1 MKTKLL
7 CVALFV
13 AVSIQSC
20 KKDED
25 TKPSE
30 GGTVPVIDHTIAGKW
45 VGKYGYGNDNPDIY
59 YCFQINANGTLKELH
74 SDGVQSGTGTW
85 TLTTTT
91 FSAYTQFLPPLSTAC
106 RVNGTLNESTMRITG
121 TWGYSPS
128 VSNGGKFYLQK
139 Q

>member
-7 CVALFV
+7 FLALF
-13 AVSIQSC
+13 AALSIQSC
-20 KKDED
+20 KKDDD
-25 TKPSE
+25 TKPSA
-30 GGTVPVIDHTIAGKW
+30 GGPAPIVNRSMEGKW
-45 VGKYGYGNDNPDIY
+45 IGKYGYGNDTPSIY
-59 YCFQINANGTLKELH
+59 YCFQISEDGTVKELH
-74 SDGVQSGTGTW
+74 SDGVQSGVGTW

-91 FSAYTQFLPPLSTAC
+91 FSASTHFLPPLSTEF
-106 RVNGTLNESTMRITG
+106 RVNGTLNENTMRITG